1 MKYDINL
8 FIQSNNQIIAIDESL
23 DGLRVI
29 INKDLKKHILLSKY
43 RNIPKYN
50 CHRKFLKSSR
60 KYDYILWDV
69 KKQLKDISIE
79 GFLIDSAVPTIRGI
93 ISEQFN
99 ELWDIIPK
107 IAGVACLAKQSP
119 TEG

>member
-60 KYDYILWDV
+60 KYDYVEKILKNNWIIA
-69 KKQLKDISIE
+69 KL
-79 GFLIDSAVPTIRGI
+79 SARI
-93 ISEQFN
+93 I
-99 ELWDIIPK
+99 
-107 IAGVACLAKQSP
+107 
-119 TEG
+119 